1 MTKSK
6 IILISCII
14 IIVILAY
21 YWSEKENEEFDINNI
36 IQTEAENIE
45 PEEIIIHISGAVISP
60 GIINLEAGERI
71 ADAIEKA
78 GGCTEEADLKNVN
91 LAYVV
96 QDGTK
101 IYIPSIGEENE
112 NIVETNAGSGV
123 LVDGKENIKV
133 NINTASLI
141 ELQAIPGVGETTA
154 QKIIDY
160 REKNGK
166 FKKIEDLKN
175 VSGIG
180 EAKLANMEKY
190 ISTK

>member
-1 MTKSK
+1 MSKNK
-6 IILISCII
+6 IILFSCII
-14 IIVILAY
+14 IIAIFAY

-36 IQTEAENIE
+36 LQTQAENFE
-45 PEEIIIHISGAVISP
+45 PEEIIIHISGAVTNP
-60 GIINLEAGERI
+60 GIIRMVAGERI

-78 GGCTEEADLKNVN
+78 GGCTQEADLKNVN

-112 NIVETNAGSGV
+112 KIIETNAGSGV
-123 LVDGKENIKV
+123 LADGKENVKV
-133 NINTASLI
+133 NLNTASLI
-141 ELQAIPGVGETTA
+141 ELQEIPGVGETTA

-166 FKKIEDLKN
+166 FKNIEDLKN

-180 EAKLANMEKY
+180 DSKFENMEEY
-190 ISTK
+190 ICIK

>member
-6 IILISCII
+6 IILILCII
-14 IIVILAY
+14 IIAILAY
-21 YWSEKENEEFDINNI
+21 YWSEKEPEEYDINNI
-36 IQTEAENIE
+36 VQTQAENIE
-45 PEEIIIHISGAVISP
+45 PEKIIIHISGAVINP
-60 GIINLEAGERI
+60 GIIKLQAGERI

-78 GGCTEEADLKNVN
+78 GGCTQEADLKNVN

-101 IYIPSIGEENE
+101 IYIPSIGEESE
-112 NIVETNAGSGV
+112 NIIETNAGSGV
-123 LVDGKENIKV
+123 LADGKENVKV

-141 ELQAIPGVGETTA
+141 ELQEIPGVGETTA

-166 FKKIEDLKN
+166 FTNVEDLKN

-180 EAKLANMEKY
+180 DAKFANMEQY
-190 ISTK
+190 VSTK